1 MIFTFIKYTT
11 PISYF
16 NKLRKNGTSIFP
28 KWEQLPENIKSQ
40 IELDTNFKS
49 LESSFLDG
57 SWQAI
62 QKGYIG
68 EVETYLFNNDIP
80 IEDEYRFIRK
90 YYSGLWSYYTLIVR
104 ILTLNNPFRE
114 VGSFLKTMNV
124 SRVNVY
130 NKPLEVLGWNNFNS
144 LLIQSNPKVSV
155 VIPTLNRYEYLKDVL
170 EDLEKQDYKNFDV
183 IIVDQTEPFQES
195 FYAKFNLDLDV
206 IFQEEKA
213 LWLARNFAIN
223 KSNANYILLFDDDS
237 RVNPDW
243 ISNHIKCLDFFKTSI
258 SSGTSISVVGAKV
271 PQSYSYFKLSDQI
284 DTGNVMINKQEVF
297 GCINLFDRQ
306 FEKQRMGDGEFGMR
320 AYLNGF
326 VNISNPY
333 SSRLHLKVSTGG
345 LRQMG
350 SWDGMRPKNWL
361 SPRPIPSV
369 LYLYRKHW
377 GNKSAI
383 FALFQSIP
391 LSLTPYHKKGTT
403 IGYLQSIAIFLV
415 FFPFVL
421 LQVMI
426 SWRRAST
433 KLKQGN
439 LIQKYKN

>member
-1 MIFTFIKYTT
+1 MLFTFIKYIA

-16 NKLRKNGTSIFP
+16 NKLRQDRTSIYP
-28 KWEQLPENIKSQ
+28 KWEKLPQSIKSQ
-40 IELDTNFKS
+40 IQLDTNFSS
-49 LESSFLDG
+49 LESSFLDA
-57 SWQAI
+57 SWQAV

-68 EVETYLFNNDIP
+68 EVETYMFSNDIP

-90 YYSGLWSYYTLIVR
+90 YYNRLWSYYTLFMR
-104 ILTLNNPFRE
+104 ILTLHNPFTE
-114 VGSFLKTMNV
+114 FFAFLKTMNV

-130 NKPLEVLGWNNFNS
+130 NKPLEVPEWNNFNS
-144 LLIQSNPKVSV
+144 LLIESNPKVSV

-195 FYAKFNLDLDV
+195 FYTKFKLDLDV
-206 IFQEEKA
+206 TFQEEKA

-223 KSNANYILLFDDDS
+223 KSNADYILLFDDDS
-237 RVNPDW
+237 RVNSDW
-243 ISNHIKCLDFFKTSI
+243 ISNHLKCLDFFKTSI

-284 DTGNVMINKQEVF
+284 DTGNVMINKQKVF

-320 AYLNGF
+320 AYLHGF

-369 LYLYRKHW
+369 LYLYRKYW
-377 GNKSAI
+377 GTNASI

-391 LSLTPYHKKGTT
+391 ISLTPYNKKGTKS
-403 IGYLQSIAIFLV
+403 GYLQSLFILIV

-421 LQVMI
+421 LQVVI
-426 SWRRAST
+426 SWNKASK

-439 LIQKYKN
+439 LIQKYNH

>member
-1 MIFTFIKYTT
+1 MLFTFIKYIA

-16 NKLRKNGTSIFP
+16 NKLRHDGTSIFP
-28 KWEQLPENIKSQ
+28 KWEKLPQNIKSQ
-40 IELDTNFKS
+40 IQLDTNFSS
-49 LESSFLDG
+49 LESSFFDA
-57 SWQAI
+57 SWQAV

-68 EVETYLFNNDIP
+68 EDETYLFNNDIP

-90 YYSGLWSYYTLIVR
+90 YYNHLWSYYTLFLR
-104 ILTLNNPFRE
+104 ILTLHNPFTE
-114 VGSFLKTMNV
+114 VVAFLKTMNV
-124 SRVNVY
+124 SRINVY

-144 LLIQSNPKVSV
+144 LLIESNPKVSV

-195 FYAKFNLDLDV
+195 FYTKFKLDLDV
-206 IFQEEKA
+206 TFQEEKA

-223 KSNANYILLFDDDS
+223 KSNADYILLFDDDS
-237 RVNPDW
+237 RVNADW
-243 ISNHIKCLDFFKTSI
+243 ISNHLKCLDFFKTSI

-271 PQSYSYFKLSDQI
+271 PQFYSYFKLSDQI
-284 DTGNVMINKQEVF
+284 DTGNVMINKQKVF

-369 LYLYRKHW
+369 LYLYRKYW
-377 GNKSAI
+377 GNNASI

-391 LSLTPYHKKGTT
+391 ISLTPYHKKGTKS
-403 IGYLQSIAIFLV
+403 GYLQSLFILIV

-421 LQVMI
+421 LQVII
-426 SWRRAST
+426 SWNRASK

-439 LIQKYKN
+439 LIQKYNH